1 MIATSKT
8 FSKVGHRM
16 MNVYH
21 KKLLQKL
28 RQSERGST
36 AIEFALILPILAS
49 IAFGAIDFGRM
60 LWFKEVLVNATRVG
74 ARQGTLFASGNGQ
87 AEIEDAITASLTAGG
102 VDPSG
107 LSVVA
112 NGVGSPQ
119 GQPLTVVST
128 IPWNYFVIDKLIPAI
143 STPNLQAS
151 VTMMME

>member
-1 MIATSKT
+1 MEQRDMSMHRSKQ
-8 FSKVGHRM
+8 V
-16 MNVYH
+16 
-21 KKLLQKL
+21 QKL

-49 IAFGAIDFGRM
+49 LAFGAIDFGRM

-87 AEIEDAITASLTAGG
+87 TEIEAAVAASLAAGG

-107 LSVVA
+107 LTLVA

-119 GQPLTVVST
+119 GQPLNVVAT

>member
-1 MIATSKT
+1 
-8 FSKVGHRM
+8 
-16 MNVYH
+16 MNVYP
-21 KKLLQKL
+21 KKLVQKL

-36 AIEFALILPILAS
+36 AIEFALILPVLAS
-49 IAFGAIDFGRM
+49 LVFGAIDFGRM

-74 ARQGTLFASGNGQ
+74 ARQGTLFASGNGLS
-87 AEIEDAITASLTAGG
+87 EIEAAVTASLAAGG

-107 LSVVA
+107 LTVVA

-119 GQPLTVVST
+119 GQPLNVVAT
-128 IPWNYFVIDKLIPAI
+128 IPWNYIVIDKLVPAL

>member
-1 MIATSKT
+1 
-8 FSKVGHRM
+8 M

-36 AIEFALILPILAS
+36 AVEFALILPILAS
-49 IAFGAIDFGRM
+49 LVFGAIDFGRM
-60 LWFKEVLVNATRVG
+60 LWFKEVLVNAARVG

-87 AEIEDAITASLTAGG
+87 TEIENAITTSLSDGG

-107 LSVVA
+107 LTVVTT
-112 NGVGSPQ
+112 GIGSLQ
-119 GQPLTVVST
+119 GQPLNVVAT
-128 IPWNYFVIDKLIPAI
+128 IPWNYFIIDKIIPAI

>member
-1 MIATSKT
+1 
-8 FSKVGHRM
+8 M

-36 AIEFALILPILAS
+36 AVEFALILPILAS
-49 IAFGAIDFGRM
+49 LVFGAIDFGRM

-74 ARQGTLFASGNGQ
+74 ARQGTLFAAGNGQ
-87 AEIEDAITASLTAGG
+87 AEIEAAVTASLTAGG
-102 VDPSG
+102 VDSSG
-107 LSVVA
+107 LSVAV
-112 NGVGSPQ
+112 NGVGGAQ
-119 GQPLTVVST
+119 GQPLNVVAT

>member
-1 MIATSKT
+1 MVQMVKH
-8 FSKVGHRM
+8 FK
-16 MNVYH
+16 N
-21 KKLLQKL
+21 KL

-49 IAFGAIDFGRM
+49 LVFGAIDFGRM

-74 ARQGTLFASGNGQ
+74 ARQGTLFAAGNGE
-87 AEIEDAITASLTAGG
+87 AEIQAAISASLAAGG

-107 LSVVA
+107 LTVEVT
-112 NGVGSPQ
+112 GVGGAQ
-119 GQPLTVVST
+119 GQPLNVEST
-128 IPWNYFVIDKLIPAI
+128 IPWNYFVIDKLVPGL

>member
-1 MIATSKT
+1 MSMHRSKQ
-8 FSKVGHRM
+8 V
-16 MNVYH
+16 
-21 KKLLQKL
+21 QKL

-49 IAFGAIDFGRM
+49 LAFGAIDFGRM

-87 AEIEDAITASLTAGG
+87 TEIEAAVAASLAAGG

-107 LSVVA
+107 LTLVA

-119 GQPLTVVST
+119 GQPLNVVAT

>member
-1 MIATSKT
+1 MKT
-8 FSKVGHRM
+8 RSSQRFPSLK
-16 MNVYH
+16 
-21 KKLLQKL
+21 
-28 RQSERGST
+28 QSERGST

-74 ARQGTLFASGNGQ
+74 VRQGTLFASGNGQ
-87 AEIEDAITASLTAGG
+87 AEIEAAVVASLAAGG

-107 LSVVA
+107 LTLVA

-119 GQPLTVVST
+119 GQPLNVVAT

>member
-1 MIATSKT
+1 MKIHT
-8 FSKVGHRM
+8 RQ
-16 MNVYH
+16 
-21 KKLLQKL
+21 LLQTV

-36 AIEFALILPILAS
+36 AIEFALILPVLAS
-49 IAFGAIDFGRM
+49 LVFGAIDFGRM

-87 AEIEDAITASLTAGG
+87 SEIEAAITASLAAGG

-107 LSVVA
+107 LTVVA

-119 GQPLTVVST
+119 GQPLSVVAT
-128 IPWNYFVIDKLIPAI
+128 IPWNYIIIDKLVPAL

>member
-1 MIATSKT
+1 
-8 FSKVGHRM
+8 
-16 MNVYH
+16 MNVYRRQQ
-21 KKLLQKL
+21 LQKL
-28 RQSERGST
+28 KQSERGST
-36 AIEFALILPILAS
+36 AIEFALILPILATLV
-49 IAFGAIDFGRM
+49 FGAIDFGRM

-74 ARQGTLFASGNGQ
+74 ARQGTLFSSANGQ
-87 AEIEDAITASLTAGG
+87 AEIQSAVSASLAAGG

-119 GQPLTVVST
+119 GQPLNVVAT
-128 IPWNYFVIDKLIPAI
+128 IPWNFFVIDKIIPAI

>member
-1 MIATSKT
+1 MGER
-8 FSKVGHRM
+8 V
-16 MNVYH
+16 MNVYPRQR
-21 KKLLQKL
+21 LRNL

-36 AIEFALILPILAS
+36 AVEFALILPILAS
-49 IAFGAIDFGRM
+49 LVFGAIDFGRM

-87 AEIEDAITASLTAGG
+87 AEIESAVAASLAAGG

-107 LSVVA
+107 LTVVA
-112 NGVGSPQ
+112 NGVGNPQ
-119 GQPLTVVST
+119 GQPLNVVAT
-128 IPWNYFVIDKLIPAI
+128 IPWNYFVIDKLVPAV

>member
-1 MIATSKT
+1 
-8 FSKVGHRM
+8 

-36 AIEFALILPILAS
+36 AVEFALILPILAS
-49 IAFGAIDFGRM
+49 LVFGAIDFGRM

-74 ARQGTLFASGNGQ
+74 ARQGTLFAAGNGQ
-87 AEIEDAITASLTAGG
+87 TQIEAAVSASLSAGG

-107 LSVVA
+107 LTVVA
-112 NGVGSPQ
+112 NGVGGAQ
-119 GQPLTVVST
+119 GQPLNVVAT

>member
-1 MIATSKT
+1 MKVHESKQ
-8 FSKVGHRM
+8 F
-16 MNVYH
+16 
-21 KKLLQKL
+21 QKL
-28 RQSERGST
+28 RRSERGST

-87 AEIEDAITASLTAGG
+87 AEIEAAVVASLAAGG

-107 LSVVA
+107 LTLVA

-119 GQPLTVVST
+119 GQPLNVVAT
-128 IPWNYFVIDKLIPAI
+128 IPWNYFVIDKLIPAL

>member
-1 MIATSKT
+1 MKT
-8 FSKVGHRM
+8 RPSQRFSSF
-16 MNVYH
+16 
-21 KKLLQKL
+21 

-87 AEIEDAITASLTAGG
+87 AEIEAAITASLTAGG

>member
-1 MIATSKT
+1 MSMHRSKQ
-8 FSKVGHRM
+8 
-16 MNVYH
+16 
-21 KKLLQKL
+21 LQKL

-49 IAFGAIDFGRM
+49 LAFGAIDFGRM

-87 AEIEDAITASLTAGG
+87 TEIEAAVAASLAAGG

-107 LSVVA
+107 LTLVA

-119 GQPLTVVST
+119 GQPLNVVAT